1 MYPVSVQHILSV
13 YSGLLGIHSDSCVI
27 FELEAFISIL
37 RGAFSGKRVFLV
49 GVNVLDQMARL
60 YSVKGGT
67 CCWPVAVFYNMLDLA
82 AINAHVLLKQCMRDM
97 RYMAAEHERY
107 EVYGSIA

>member
-13 YSGLLGIHSDSCVI
+13 YSGLLGVHSDSCVI

-37 RGAFSGKRVFLV
+37 YLRGAFSGKSVFLV

-67 CCWPVAVFYNMLDLA
+67 RCWPVAVFYSMLDLV
-82 AINAHVLLKQCMRDM
+82 AINAHVLHD
-97 RYMAAEHERY
+97 
-107 EVYGSIA
+107 VYGSSA